1 MEENMELTAERS
13 LEIITEQIEKSR
25 RAVSKDT
32 GQWLFVTGLIAMI
45 MSVIVASAN
54 LLSLTPLFHLL
65 WFALPVVIWLVM
77 KYVNRN
83 RVPVP
88 ESFVGTL
95 VRKTWYT
102 TLAFPESFVGT
113 LVRKTWYTTLAFAL
127 VYVVI
132 ATVWNI
138 VLQHYESPEVFLH
151 AGMHI
156 TPTILTLLAV
166 AVSMT
171 GLILKKGTLVWFGLL
186 SFVILRFGLFS
197 VMISRLLPPDVLGRL
212 SLVRPCEL
220 IFLFALVGLMLPGW
234 MLKREDPLTPFRG
247 NKDS

>member
-13 LEIITEQIEKSR
+13 LEIITEQLEKSR

-32 GQWLFVTGLIAMI
+32 GQWLFVSGLTTMI
-45 MSVIVASAN
+45 MAIIVASAN
-54 LLSLTPLFHLL
+54 LLSWTPLFHLL

-77 KYVNRN
+77 KRINRN
-83 RVPVP
+83 SVPV
-88 ESFVGTL
+88 
-95 VRKTWYT
+95 
-102 TLAFPESFVGT
+102 PESFVGT

-138 VLQHYESPEVFLH
+138 VLQHYESPEVFLY

-171 GLILKKGTLVWFGLL
+171 GLILKKSALVWFGLL

-234 MLKREDPLTPFRG
+234 MLKKEAPL
-247 NKDS
+247 

>member
-13 LEIITEQIEKSR
+13 LEIITEQLEKSR

-32 GQWLFVTGLIAMI
+32 GEWLFVTGLIAMI

-54 LLSLTPLFHLL
+54 LLSWTPLFHLL

-77 KYVNRN
+77 KRINRN
-83 RVPVP
+83 RVPV
-88 ESFVGTL
+88 
-95 VRKTWYT
+95 
-102 TLAFPESFVGT
+102 PESFVGT

-138 VLQHYESPEVFLH
+138 VLQHYESPDVYLH

-156 TPTILTLLAV
+156 TPTVITLLAV
-166 AVSMT
+166 AVSIT
-171 GLILKKGTLVWFGLL
+171 GLILKKSSLVWFGLL
-186 SFVILRFGLFS
+186 SFIILRCGFFS
-197 VMISRLLPPDVLGRL
+197 LILGRL
-212 SLVRPCEL
+212 LSPTEFAKLGLIRPCDY
-220 IFLFALVGLMLPGW
+220 IFLFALVGLTLPGW
-234 MLKREDPLTPFRG
+234 MLIRK
-247 NKDS
+247 K

>member
-1 MEENMELTAERS
+1 MELTAERS

-54 LLSLTPLFHLL
+54 LLSWTPLFHLL
-65 WFALPVVIWLVM
+65 WFAFPLVLWLVM
-77 KYVNRN
+77 KYIKRN
-83 RVPVP
+83 RVPV
-88 ESFVGTL
+88 
-95 VRKTWYT
+95 
-102 TLAFPESFVGT
+102 PESFVGT

-171 GLILKKGTLVWFGLL
+171 GLILKKSALVWFGLL
-186 SFVILRFGLFS
+186 SFMILRCGFFS
-197 VMISRLLPPDVLGRL
+197 LILGRL
-212 SLVRPCEL
+212 LSPTEFGKLSLIRPCDY
-220 IFLFALVGLMLPGW
+220 IFLFALVGLMLPGL
-234 MLKREDPLTPFRG
+234 MLK
-247 NKDS
+247 KQK

>member
-13 LEIITEQIEKSR
+13 LEIITEQLEKSR

-32 GQWLFVTGLIAMI
+32 GRWLFVTGLIAMI

-54 LLSLTPLFHLL
+54 LLSWTPLFHLL

-102 TLAFPESFVGT
+102 TLAF
-113 LVRKTWYTTLAFAL
+113 AL

-138 VLQHYESPEVFLH
+138 VLQHYESPEVFLY

-156 TPTILTLLAV
+156 TPIIITLLAV

-171 GLILKKGTLVWFGLL
+171 GLILKKSALVWFGLL

-220 IFLFALVGLMLPGW
+220 IFLFALVGLMLPGL
-234 MLKREDPLTPFRG
+234 MLKMADPLTPFRG

>member
-1 MEENMELTAERS
+1 MEENTGLTAERS
-13 LEIITEQIEKSR
+13 LEIITEQLEKSR

-32 GQWLFVTGLIAMI
+32 GQWLFVSGLTTMI
-45 MSVIVASAN
+45 MAIIVASVN
-54 LLSLTPLFHLL
+54 YLTWTPLAHLL
-65 WFALPVVIWLVM
+65 WLALPAVVGLVM
-77 KYVNRN
+77 RRGRRN

-102 TLAFPESFVGT
+102 I
-113 LVRKTWYTTLAFAL
+113 LAFAL

-171 GLILKKGTLVWFGLL
+171 GLILKKSALVWFGLL

-234 MLKREDPLTPFRG
+234 MLKKEAPL
-247 NKDS
+247 

>member
-32 GQWLFVTGLIAMI
+32 GEWLFVTGLIAMI

-54 LLSLTPLFHLL
+54 LLSWTPLFHLL

-77 KYVNRN
+77 KYINRN

-88 ESFVGTL
+88 ESLVGTL
-95 VRKTWYT
+95 VKKTWYT
-102 TLAFPESFVGT
+102 I
-113 LVRKTWYTTLAFAL
+113 LAFAL
-127 VYVVI
+127 VYSVI

-138 VLQHYESPEVFLH
+138 VLQHYESPEVFLY

-156 TPTILTLLAV
+156 TPIIITLLAV

-171 GLILKKGTLVWFGLL
+171 GLILKKSTLVWFGLL
-186 SFVILRFGLFS
+186 SFVILKCGLFS
-197 VMISRLLPPDVLGRL
+197 LLLGRLLPPTEFSKL
-212 SLVRPCEL
+212 SLIQPCGF
-220 IFLFALVGLMLPGW
+220 IFLFALVGLTLPGW
-234 MLKREDPLTPFRG
+234 MLIRRK
-247 NKDS
+247 

>member
-54 LLSLTPLFHLL
+54 LLSWTPLFHLL

-88 ESFVGTL
+88 ESLVGTL
-95 VRKTWYT
+95 VKKTWYT
-102 TLAFPESFVGT
+102 ILT
-113 LVRKTWYTTLAFAL
+113 FAL
-127 VYVVI
+127 VYSVV
-132 ATVWNI
+132 AVVWNRYL
-138 VLQHYESPEVFLH
+138 VVYESPDVYLC

-156 TPTILTLLAV
+156 TPIVVTLLGV
-166 AVSMT
+166 AVCIT
-171 GLILKKGTLVWFGLL
+171 GLILKKSSLVWFGLL
-186 SFVILRFGLFS
+186 SFMILRCGFFS
-197 VMISRLLPPDVLGRL
+197 LILGRL
-212 SLVRPCEL
+212 LSPTEFGKLSLIRPCDY

-234 MLKREDPLTPFRG
+234 MLKREAPL
-247 NKDS
+247 

>member
-13 LEIITEQIEKSR
+13 LEIITEQLEKSR

-54 LLSLTPLFHLL
+54 LLSWTPLFHLL

-88 ESFVGTL
+88 ESLVGTL

-102 TLAFPESFVGT
+102 I
-113 LVRKTWYTTLAFAL
+113 LAFAL
-127 VYVVI
+127 VYSVI
-132 ATVWNI
+132 AVVWNR
-138 VLQHYESPEVFLH
+138 VLLVYESPEVYLH

-156 TPTILTLLAV
+156 TPTVITLLAV
-166 AVSMT
+166 AVSIT
-171 GLILKKGTLVWFGLL
+171 GLILKKRSLVWFGLL
-186 SFVILRFGLFS
+186 SFVILKCGLFS
-197 VMISRLLPPDVLGRL
+197 VLFVRLLPPTEFAKL
-212 SLVRPCEL
+212 SLIQPCGL

-234 MLKREDPLTPFRG
+234 MLKGKTP
-247 NKDS
+247 

>member
-54 LLSLTPLFHLL
+54 LLSWTPLFHLL

-77 KYVNRN
+77 KRINRN
-83 RVPVP
+83 CVPVP

-102 TLAFPESFVGT
+102 I
-113 LVRKTWYTTLAFAL
+113 LAFAL

-171 GLILKKGTLVWFGLL
+171 GLILKKSALVWFGLL

-197 VMISRLLPPDVLGRL
+197 VIISRVLPPTALTKL

-234 MLKREDPLTPFRG
+234 MLIRRK
-247 NKDS
+247 

>member
-1 MEENMELTAERS
+1 MEENTGLTAERS
-13 LEIITEQIEKSR
+13 LEIIAEQLEKSR

-32 GQWLFVTGLIAMI
+32 GQWLFVSGLTTMI
-45 MSVIVASAN
+45 MAVIVASVN
-54 LLSLTPLFHLL
+54 YLTWTPLAHLL
-65 WFALPVVIWLVM
+65 WFALPAIIGLVM
-77 KYVNRN
+77 RRGGRK
-83 RVPVP
+83 RVPV
-88 ESFVGTL
+88 
-95 VRKTWYT
+95 
-102 TLAFPESFVGT
+102 PESFVGT

-171 GLILKKGTLVWFGLL
+171 GLILKKSALVWFGLL
-186 SFVILRFGLFS
+186 SFVILRFGLFL

-220 IFLFALVGLMLPGW
+220 IFLFALVGLMLPGL
-234 MLKREDPLTPFRG
+234 MLKKEAPL
-247 NKDS
+247 

>member
-32 GQWLFVTGLIAMI
+32 GRWLFVTGLIAMI
-45 MSVIVASAN
+45 MSVIVASIN
-54 LLSLTPLFHLL
+54 ILTLSPLAHLL

-77 KYVNRN
+77 KYINRN

-88 ESFVGTL
+88 ESLVGTL
-95 VRKTWYT
+95 VKKTWYT
-102 TLAFPESFVGT
+102 I
-113 LVRKTWYTTLAFAL
+113 LAFAL
-127 VYVVI
+127 VYSVI
-132 ATVWNI
+132 ATVWNGC
-138 VLQHYESPEVFLH
+138 LQVYEGYEVFLH

-156 TPTILTLLAV
+156 TPTVITLLAV
-166 AVSMT
+166 AVSIT
-171 GLILKKGTLVWFGLL
+171 GLILKRNSLVWFGLL
-186 SFVILRFGLFS
+186 SFVILRCGLFS
-197 VMISRLLPPDVLGRL
+197 VILSRLLPPDVLGRL
-212 SLVRPCEL
+212 SLIQPCGL
-220 IFLFALVGLMLPGW
+220 IFLFALVGLMLPGL

>member
-54 LLSLTPLFHLL
+54 LLSWTPLFHLL

-88 ESFVGTL
+88 ESLVGTL

-102 TLAFPESFVGT
+102 I
-113 LVRKTWYTTLAFAL
+113 LAFAL
-127 VYVVI
+127 VYSVI
-132 ATVWNI
+132 AVVWNR
-138 VLQHYESPEVFLH
+138 VLLVYESPEVYLH

-156 TPTILTLLAV
+156 TPTVITLLAV
-166 AVSMT
+166 AVSIT
-171 GLILKKGTLVWFGLL
+171 GLILKKRSLVWFGLL
-186 SFVILRFGLFS
+186 SFIILRCGFFS
-197 VMISRLLPPDVLGRL
+197 LILGRL
-212 SLVRPCEL
+212 LSPTEFGKLSLIRPCDY
-220 IFLFALVGLMLPGW
+220 IFLFALVGLTLPGW
-234 MLKREDPLTPFRG
+234 MLIRK
-247 NKDS
+247 K

>member
-13 LEIITEQIEKSR
+13 LEIITEQLEKSR

-32 GQWLFVTGLIAMI
+32 GRWLFVTGLIAMI
-45 MSVIVASAN
+45 MSVIVASIN
-54 LLSLTPLFHLL
+54 ILTLSPLAHLL

-102 TLAFPESFVGT
+102 ILAFS
-113 LVRKTWYTTLAFAL
+113 L

-138 VLQHYESPEVFLH
+138 VLQHYESPEVFLY

-220 IFLFALVGLMLPGW
+220 IFLFALVGLMLPGL
-234 MLKREDPLTPFRG
+234 MLIRRK
-247 NKDS
+247 

>member
-13 LEIITEQIEKSR
+13 LEIITEQLEKSR

-32 GQWLFVTGLIAMI
+32 GRWLFVTGLIAMI

-54 LLSLTPLFHLL
+54 LLSWTPLFHLL
-65 WFALPVVIWLVM
+65 WFAFPLVLWLVM
-77 KYVNRN
+77 KYINRN

-102 TLAFPESFVGT
+102 ILAFS
-113 LVRKTWYTTLAFAL
+113 L

-138 VLQHYESPEVFLH
+138 VLQHYESPEVFLY

-156 TPTILTLLAV
+156 TPIIITLLAV

-171 GLILKKGTLVWFGLL
+171 GLILKISTLVWFGLL

-197 VMISRLLPPDVLGRL
+197 VMISHLLPPDVLGRL

>member
-32 GQWLFVTGLIAMI
+32 GRWLFVTGLIAMI
-45 MSVIVASAN
+45 MSVIVASIN
-54 LLSLTPLFHLL
+54 ILTLSPLAHLL

-77 KYVNRN
+77 KYINRN

-95 VRKTWYT
+95 VKKTWYT
-102 TLAFPESFVGT
+102 ILT
-113 LVRKTWYTTLAFAL
+113 FAL
-127 VYVVI
+127 VYSVV
-132 ATVWNI
+132 AVVWNRYL
-138 VLQHYESPEVFLH
+138 VVYESPEVYLH

-156 TPTILTLLAV
+156 TPTVITLLAV
-166 AVSMT
+166 AVSIT
-171 GLILKKGTLVWFGLL
+171 GLILKKRSLVWFGLL
-186 SFVILRFGLFS
+186 SFVILRCGLFWTLCAS
-197 VMISRLLPPDVLGRL
+197 LLPFNVFGRL
-212 SLVRPCEL
+212 SFIRPCEL

-234 MLKREDPLTPFRG
+234 MLK
-247 NKDS
+247 KQK

>member
-1 MEENMELTAERS
+1 MEENMGLTAERS
-13 LEIITEQIEKSR
+13 LEIITEQLEKSR

-32 GQWLFVTGLIAMI
+32 GRWLFVTGLIAMI

-54 LLSLTPLFHLL
+54 LLSWTPLFHLL
-65 WFALPVVIWLVM
+65 WFAFPLVLWLVM
-77 KYVNRN
+77 KYINRN

-102 TLAFPESFVGT
+102 ILAFS
-113 LVRKTWYTTLAFAL
+113 L

-138 VLQHYESPEVFLH
+138 VLQHYESPEVFLY

-171 GLILKKGTLVWFGLL
+171 GLILKKSALVWFGLL

-234 MLKREDPLTPFRG
+234 MLKRKDPLTPFRG

>member
-25 RAVSKDT
+25 QAVSKDT

-102 TLAFPESFVGT
+102 TLAF
-113 LVRKTWYTTLAFAL
+113 AL

-138 VLQHYESPEVFLH
+138 VLQHYESPEVFLY

-171 GLILKKGTLVWFGLL
+171 GLILKKSALVWFGLL

-197 VMISRLLPPDVLGRL
+197 VIISRVLPLTALTKL

-234 MLKREDPLTPFRG
+234 MLK
-247 NKDS
+247 KQK

>member
-1 MEENMELTAERS
+1 MELTAERS

-54 LLSLTPLFHLL
+54 LLSWTPLFHLL

-88 ESFVGTL
+88 ESLVGTL
-95 VRKTWYT
+95 VKKTWYT
-102 TLAFPESFVGT
+102 I
-113 LVRKTWYTTLAFAL
+113 LAFAL
-127 VYVVI
+127 VYSVI
-132 ATVWNI
+132 AVVWNR
-138 VLQHYESPEVFLH
+138 VLLVYESPEVYLH

-156 TPTILTLLAV
+156 TPTVITLLAV
-166 AVSMT
+166 AVSIT
-171 GLILKKGTLVWFGLL
+171 GLILKKSSLVWFGLL
-186 SFVILRFGLFS
+186 SFVILKCGLFS
-197 VMISRLLPPDVLGRL
+197 VLFVRLLSPTEFAKL
-212 SLVRPCEL
+212 SLIQPCGL

>member
-25 RAVSKDT
+25 RSVSKDT

-45 MSVIVASAN
+45 MSVIVASIN
-54 LLSLTPLFHLL
+54 ILTLSPLAHLL

-77 KYVNRN
+77 KYINRN

-102 TLAFPESFVGT
+102 ILT
-113 LVRKTWYTTLAFAL
+113 FAL
-127 VYVVI
+127 VYSVI
-132 ATVWNI
+132 AVVWNWI
-138 VLQHYESPEVFLH
+138 LQVYEGPDVYLH

-156 TPTILTLLAV
+156 TPTVITLLAV
-166 AVSMT
+166 AVSIT
-171 GLILKKGTLVWFGLL
+171 GLILKKRSLVWFGLL
-186 SFVILRFGLFS
+186 SFMILRCGFFS
-197 VMISRLLPPDVLGRL
+197 LILGRL
-212 SLVRPCEL
+212 LSPTEFGKLSLIRPCDY
-220 IFLFALVGLMLPGW
+220 IFLFALVGLTLPGW
-234 MLKREDPLTPFRG
+234 MLIRK
-247 NKDS
+247 K

>member
-25 RAVSKDT
+25 QAVSKDT

-102 TLAFPESFVGT
+102 TLAF
-113 LVRKTWYTTLAFAL
+113 AL

-138 VLQHYESPEVFLH
+138 VLQHYESPEVFLY

-171 GLILKKGTLVWFGLL
+171 GLILKKSALVWFGLL

-220 IFLFALVGLMLPGW
+220 IFLFALVGLMLPGL

>member
-1 MEENMELTAERS
+1 LHCRTLQSALEHIINNHIKQEVMEENMELTAERS
-13 LEIITEQIEKSR
+13 LEIITEQLEKSR

-32 GQWLFVTGLIAMI
+32 GQWLFVSGLTTMI
-45 MSVIVASAN
+45 MAIIVASVN
-54 LLSLTPLFHLL
+54 YLTWTPLAHLL
-65 WFALPVVIWLVM
+65 WFALPAVVGLVM
-77 KYVNRN
+77 RRGRRN
-83 RVPVP
+83 RVPV
-88 ESFVGTL
+88 
-95 VRKTWYT
+95 
-102 TLAFPESFVGT
+102 PESFVGT

-171 GLILKKGTLVWFGLL
+171 GLILKKSALVWFGLL

-197 VMISRLLPPDVLGRL
+197 VIISRVLPPTALTKL

-220 IFLFALVGLMLPGW
+220 IFLFALVGLMLPGL
-234 MLKREDPLTPFRG
+234 MLIRRK
-247 NKDS
+247 

>member
-25 RAVSKDT
+25 RSVSKDT

-54 LLSLTPLFHLL
+54 LLSWTPLFHLL

-88 ESFVGTL
+88 ESLVGTL

-102 TLAFPESFVGT
+102 I
-113 LVRKTWYTTLAFAL
+113 LAFAL
-127 VYVVI
+127 VYSVI
-132 ATVWNI
+132 AVVWNR
-138 VLQHYESPEVFLH
+138 VLLVYESPEVYLH

-156 TPTILTLLAV
+156 TPTVITLLAV
-166 AVSMT
+166 AVSIT
-171 GLILKKGTLVWFGLL
+171 GLILKKRSLVWFGLL
-186 SFVILRFGLFS
+186 SFVILKCDLFS
-197 VMISRLLPPDVLGRL
+197 VLLGRL
-212 SLVRPCEL
+212 LSPTEFARLSLIQPCGL

>member
-13 LEIITEQIEKSR
+13 LEIITEQLEKSR

-32 GQWLFVTGLIAMI
+32 GEWLFVTGLIAMI

-54 LLSLTPLFHLL
+54 LLSWTPLFHLL

-88 ESFVGTL
+88 ESLVGTL
-95 VRKTWYT
+95 VKKTWYT
-102 TLAFPESFVGT
+102 I
-113 LVRKTWYTTLAFAL
+113 LAFAL
-127 VYVVI
+127 VYSVI
-132 ATVWNI
+132 ATVWNTC
-138 VLQHYESPEVFLH
+138 LQVYEGYEVFLH

-156 TPTILTLLAV
+156 TPTVITLLAV
-166 AVSMT
+166 AVSIT
-171 GLILKKGTLVWFGLL
+171 GLILKKRSLVWFGLL
-186 SFVILRFGLFS
+186 SFVILRCGLFWTLCA
-197 VMISRLLPPDVLGRL
+197 RLLPFNVFGRL
-212 SLVRPCEL
+212 SFIRPCEL

-234 MLKREDPLTPFRG
+234 MLKRETPL
-247 NKDS
+247 

>member
-1 MEENMELTAERS
+1 MEENTGLTAERS
-13 LEIITEQIEKSR
+13 LEIIAEQLEKSR

-32 GQWLFVTGLIAMI
+32 GQWLFVSGLTTMI
-45 MSVIVASAN
+45 MAVIVASVN
-54 LLSLTPLFHLL
+54 YLTWTPLFHLL

-77 KYVNRN
+77 KRINRN

-102 TLAFPESFVGT
+102 TLAFS
-113 LVRKTWYTTLAFAL
+113 L

-171 GLILKKGTLVWFGLL
+171 GLILKKSALVWFGLL
-186 SFVILRFGLFS
+186 SFVILRFGLFL

-234 MLKREDPLTPFRG
+234 MLKKEAPL
-247 NKDS
+247 

>member
-1 MEENMELTAERS
+1 MSKHFNNNHLKQETMEENTGLTAERS
-13 LEIITEQIEKSR
+13 LEIITEQLEKSR

-32 GQWLFVTGLIAMI
+32 GQWLFVSGLTTMI
-45 MSVIVASAN
+45 MAVIVASVN
-54 LLSLTPLFHLL
+54 YLTWTPLAHLL
-65 WFALPVVIWLVM
+65 WLALPAVVGLVM
-77 KYVNRN
+77 RRGRRN

-102 TLAFPESFVGT
+102 ILAFS
-113 LVRKTWYTTLAFAL
+113 L

-138 VLQHYESPEVFLH
+138 VLQHYESPEVFLY

-234 MLKREDPLTPFRG
+234 MLKKEAPL
-247 NKDS
+247 

>member
-13 LEIITEQIEKSR
+13 LEIITEQLEKSR

-32 GQWLFVTGLIAMI
+32 GRWLFVTGLIAMI

-54 LLSLTPLFHLL
+54 LLSWTPLFHLL

-102 TLAFPESFVGT
+102 TLAF
-113 LVRKTWYTTLAFAL
+113 AL

-138 VLQHYESPEVFLH
+138 VLQHYESPEVFLY

-171 GLILKKGTLVWFGLL
+171 GLILKKSALVWFGLL

-234 MLKREDPLTPFRG
+234 MLKRKDPLTPFRG